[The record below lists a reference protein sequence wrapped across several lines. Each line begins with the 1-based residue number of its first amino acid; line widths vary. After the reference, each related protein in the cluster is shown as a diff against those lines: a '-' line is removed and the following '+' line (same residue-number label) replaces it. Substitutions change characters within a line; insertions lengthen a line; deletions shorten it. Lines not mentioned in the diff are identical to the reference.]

1 MEGADEIGEED
12 GVDWIKL
19 KMIKKVIC
27 ELKVNDSSE
36 EREGYVLLLPQALYD
51 EIKDELWENLIEMD
65 METYEQDIKYTYQ
78 QNNLLINFVQKEKKQ
93 EVAQAFKVT
102 YFDSS
107 WNTQEA
113 ICTKVTDTDI
123 INLYPDVSDIYTM
136 EWPSAQG
143 GVTIDPLEGDFELE
157 WNFKVMRNGED
168 N

>member
-1 MEGADEIGEED
+1 
-12 GVDWIKL
+12 
-19 KMIKKVIC
+19 
-27 ELKVNDSSE
+27 
-36 EREGYVLLLPQALYD
+36 
-51 EIKDELWENLIEMD
+51 
-65 METYEQDIKYTYQ
+65 METDEQDIKYTYQ

-168 N
+168 ITSEKICEGSDTSLNAFIEGTLTEEFHILIEKDGEIKKVLIVTPNYN